1 MIQPTIRFGQL
12 QQERST
18 AFKLAAGIDVEEA
31 KPYYMRSGFNATFCN
46 TTITPTC
53 LRQLYNVGNFKA
65 DPRNGILLGNSK
77 TPSCLMLMYVFQAT
91 CSVLPASSSNMPNIR
106 ILRSS

>member
-18 AFKLAAGIDVEEA
+18 AFKLASGIDVEEA
-31 KPYYMRSGFNATFCN
+31 KPYYAKHGSGLNATFCN
-46 TTITPTC
+46 TTITPAC

-65 DPRNGILLGNSK
+65 DPRNGILLD
-77 TPSCLMLMYVFQAT
+77 
-91 CSVLPASSSNMPNIR
+91 
-106 ILRSS
+106 